1 MEVNHHLS
9 TVDALKSA
17 NQRAAGG
24 PFVKTGLTTEKPQ
37 SSAGCLVFLTA
48 WQYLMVNLAKEQDPF
63 TWMIFVALA
72 QKRAFLIVNIMD
84 GGKET
89 VQSILMTMQELYAL
103 LGEVSASL
111 FWNKV

>member
-1 MEVNHHLS
+1 MGVNHHLS
-9 TVDALKSA
+9 RVDALKSA
-17 NQRAAGG
+17 NHTAAGG
-24 PFVKTGLTTEKPQ
+24 PFVKTGLITEKPQ
-37 SSAGCLVFLTA
+37 SSAGCLAFLTA

-63 TWMIFVALA
+63 TWMIFVAMA
-72 QKRAFLIVNIMD
+72 QKQAFLIVHIMD

-89 VQSILMTMQELYAL
+89 VQSILMTMQELYAP